1 MRPWGWGVTLTL
13 ELIGV
18 GVLILLNAF
27 FVAAEYGLVTARR
40 TRIIELHHQGNRR
53 ARAVLKITSD
63 PQQFIAAMQ
72 LGVTLTSLGIGALG
86 EQALARAFESW
97 LATVLAV
104 LLAYLILTYFH
115 VVIGELVPKGVALG
129 HPEGTALWVAAP
141 VRAFFTVFAP
151 FVWVLRRSTDA
162 VLHLLGLEP
171 PSAEREPL
179 SEAELRMLLSRSS
192 EQGEI
197 EHEEQQMIDKVF
209 VFGDKDVADVMVPR
223 PEVVAISAEL
233 PPEEALAAVLDS
245 PYTRYPV
252 YRESLDDIIGV
263 LHVRDLFTAV
273 HDRGLASVRL
283 AEIVRPA
290 YFVPE
295 TKDLASLLQEFRKTN
310 NHFAVVVDEYGGM
323 AGICTLEDLL
333 EEIVGEIEDEFDV
346 SEVQI
351 EQLDDDTYRI
361 DGMFPIDEFN
371 ERFGTSL
378 PDDDFH
384 TLAGFVF
391 GQLGRAPQPGD
402 DVEYDGIRFDVLEV
416 DGNRIE
422 KLVVNFIERPGP
434 RRDNDELRAPED
446 DQD

>member
-27 FVAAEYGLVTARR
+27 FVAAEYALVTARR

-141 VRAFFTVFAP
+141 VRAFFTLFAP

-252 YRESLDDIIGV
+252 YGKSLDDIIGV

-283 AEIVRPA
+283 AEIVRSA
-290 YFVPE
+290 YIVPE

-346 SEVQI
+346 AEVQI

-402 DVEYDGIRFDVLEV
+402 DVEYDGMRFDVLEV

-422 KLVVNFIERPGP
+422 KLVVNFIERPSP
-434 RRDNDELRAPED
+434 RRENDELRAPED
-446 DQD
+446 DQE